1 MAVFGFSPFL
11 PYDTVA
17 FRKDTSVRYCARIL
31 PGMLNVEPSSV
42 SATLPE
48 KISPAKT
55 HVLVV
60 DDDPL
65 IRQTIVNYLG
75 DYEIQV
81 TALAS
86 GREIADVIAREMID
100 LLILDL
106 KLPGEDG
113 MEIAR
118 RIRADSNMPIIMLT
132 GRKEEA
138 DRVMALELGA
148 DDYLTKPFSPR
159 ELLARIRSL
168 LRRSRAHETVADG
181 LAKIRAYRFAGW
193 ELNVRVRRLKSPQGE
208 VIELR
213 NAEFNLLAVFLASP
227 QRVLRREQLLTMSHL
242 HNDEVY
248 DRAVDTQVGRLRKKL
263 EEHGASQELIHT
275 ERGVGYVFTVPVE
288 VVR

>member
-1 MAVFGFSPFL
+1 
-11 PYDTVA
+11 
-17 FRKDTSVRYCARIL
+17 
-31 PGMLNVEPSSV
+31 MLNIAVTQV
-42 SATLPE
+42 SATSPE
-48 KISPAKT
+48 KISRPPT

-60 DDDPL
+60 DDDPS
-65 IRQTIVNYLG
+65 IRQTIVNYLS

-86 GREIADVIAREMID
+86 GREIADVTAREMID

-113 MEIAR
+113 MDIAR
-118 RIRADSNMPIIMLT
+118 RIRADSNIPIIMLT

-168 LRRSRAHETVADG
+168 LRRSRAHETVADA

-213 NAEFNLLAVFLASP
+213 NAEFNLLTVFLASP
-227 QRVLRREQLLTMSHL
+227 QRLLTREQLLTMSHL
-242 HNDEVY
+242 HDDEVY
-248 DRAVDTQVGRLRKKL
+248 ERAIDTQVGRLRKKF
-263 EEHGASQELIHT
+263 EEHGTSEELIHT
-275 ERGVGYVFTVPVE
+275 ERGTGYIFTVPVE